1 MSDVGETIRELREQR
16 GYSQEGLAHM
26 IGTTKQA
33 ICHYEKNRRKVSLE
47 VASKIAEV
55 LNVPVSR
62 LIDIPEKRLQLL
74 DGVGAIA
81 YRPLSLTDPGPIAGI
96 IMQDY
101 VPSMIP
107 VIGSVR
113 AGAGGLAFEDRDGV
127 EPAHVQGRAEDY
139 FYLKV
144 VGDSMAP
151 HINEGDLALI
161 RIQPTAESGDLV
173 VAIINEEEGTIKKLL
188 KKSGALVLQA
198 FNPEHPPRIFTGRE
212 MNSVRIVGKVVQ
224 TVRKWD

>member
-16 GYSQEGLAHM
+16 GYSQESLARL

-62 LIDIPEKRLQLL
+62 LIDIPTKRLNLL
-74 DGVGAIA
+74 EGVGAIA
-81 YRPLSLTDPGPIAGI
+81 HQSASSSEFSPLVSVITDVI
-96 IMQDY
+96 
-101 VPSMIP
+101 PSVIP
-107 VIGSVR
+107 VIGTVR
-113 AGAGGLAFEDRDGV
+113 AGAGGLAFQDHLGH
-127 EPAHVQGRAEDY
+127 EPAYIEGRADDY

-151 HINEGDLALI
+151 QINEGDLALV
-161 RIQPTAESGDLV
+161 RIQPTAENGELV
-173 VAIINEEEGTIKKLL
+173 VAIIDEEEGTIKKLL
-188 KKSGALVLQA
+188 KKSGALVLQS

-224 TVRKWD
+224 TVRKWS

>member
-1 MSDVGETIRELREQR
+1 VSDVGETIRELRERR
-16 GYSQEGLAHM
+16 GYSQESLAHM

-74 DGVGAIA
+74 EGISAATYLPRSSTDLG
-81 YRPLSLTDPGPIAGI
+81 PLASI
-96 IMQDY
+96 IQDY

-113 AGAGGLAFEDRDGV
+113 AGAGGLAFEDREGV
-127 EPAHVQGRAEDY
+127 EPAHIQGRAEDY

-144 VGDSMAP
+144 VGNSMAP

-173 VAIINEEEGTIKKLL
+173 VALIDEEEGTIKKLL
-188 KKSGALVLQA
+188 KKSGTIVLQA